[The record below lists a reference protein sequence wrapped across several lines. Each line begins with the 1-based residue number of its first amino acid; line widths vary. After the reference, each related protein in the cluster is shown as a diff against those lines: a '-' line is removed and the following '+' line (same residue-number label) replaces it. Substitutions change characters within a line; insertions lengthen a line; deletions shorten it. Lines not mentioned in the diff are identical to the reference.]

1 MTVVATGM
9 HLLVCRWTWGTPGDR
24 AHMATLDPSV
34 AILRPETVAAFSRK
48 KKIHTISCGRKHYV
62 LLLAGVYGPLCFV
75 KRGLGAARSRDGVE
89 EIDTLAAQG
98 RDEDTD
104 DDVDMSCTAGDK
116 VWLVVQ
122 CVDFHGHV
130 TDSSHGVT
138 FHSSVEH
145 ESIDYEFVFRKQ
157 CGSGSA
163 LNLPLPRLEWD
174 DNMDGTVDGAMRLYV
189 AGQYRVG
196 VTLDQQHIRGS
207 PFTVMV
213 RPGPVHPAQC
223 DVWWSSAFLAPPTAV
238 DGDAKDSA
246 PDNAPSR
253 LHAHVGESVIFSVSL
268 RDKFRNKVSDAAGTA
283 GLGVAVMLDGKEH
296 QWVESTRGVVPCAL
310 PSPKEPGEYTF
321 DVSLVGY
328 DGPGSDVITRAVLT
342 LHAARMKPADGGAP
356 EAAAEAPAPAPAA
369 AAAAADAAPAAAS
382 DAADISPE
390 DQKLVDAVSRQEMTR
405 KRARDALLRQQA
417 QLARE
422 RQAAREK
429 KEAIRRTGGGFVIK
443 YSKDI

>member
-1 MTVVATGM
+1 
-9 HLLVCRWTWGTPGDR
+9 
-24 AHMATLDPSV
+24 
-34 AILRPETVAAFSRK
+34 
-48 KKIHTISCGRKHYV
+48 
-62 LLLAGVYGPLCFV
+62 
-75 KRGLGAARSRDGVE
+75 
-89 EIDTLAAQG
+89 
-98 RDEDTD
+98 
-104 DDVDMSCTAGDK
+104 
-116 VWLVVQ
+116 
-122 CVDFHGHV
+122 
-130 TDSSHGVT
+130 
-138 FHSSVEH
+138 
-145 ESIDYEFVFRKQ
+145 
-157 CGSGSA
+157 
-163 LNLPLPRLEWD
+163 
-174 DNMDGTVDGAMRLYV
+174 
-189 AGQYRVG
+189 
-196 VTLDQQHIRGS
+196 
-207 PFTVMV
+207 
-213 RPGPVHPAQC
+213 
-223 DVWWSSAFLAPPTAV
+223 LAPPTAV
-238 DGDAKDSA
+238 DGDGDGAGGDAKDSA

-253 LHAHVGESVIFSVSL
+253 LHAHVGESVVFSVSL

-342 LHAARMKPADGGAP
+342 LHAARVKPADGGAP
-356 EAAAEAPAPAPAA
+356 DAAAEAPAPAPAA
-369 AAAAADAAPAAAS
+369 AAAAPAAAS

-390 DQKLVDAVSRQEMTR
+390 DQKLLDAVSRQEMTR